1 MAREGTRSSTGHAA
15 PRQFQTVD
23 TAPAIKRKPATKKA
37 GSKPTGVTKKV
48 APKKENT
55 VVKKVKAA
63 VKKGETKV
71 KKATTKKTETKAK
84 APKTKKAAAAK

>member
-15 PRQFQTVD
+15 PRQFATVD

-48 APKKENT
+48 APKKENS
-55 VVKKVKAA
+55 VVKKVCYF
-63 VKKGETKV
+63 G
-71 KKATTKKTETKAK
+71 ATTRDTVTTSQAQGMLGYNTSLTIV
-84 APKTKKAAAAK
+84 P

>member
-15 PRQFQTVD
+15 PRQFATVD

-37 GSKPTGVTKKV
+37 SSKPTGVTKKV
-48 APKKENT
+48 APKKENS
-55 VVKKVKAA
+55 VVKKVKTA

-71 KKATTKKTETKAK
+71 KKSIKKTETKAK
-84 APKTKKAAAAK
+84 APKTKKAAATK

>member
-15 PRQFQTVD
+15 PRQFATVD

-48 APKKENT
+48 APKKENS
-55 VVKKVKAA
+55 VVKKVCCFCATARDTIAMPKAQGMLGHNGSLT
-63 VKKGETKV
+63 VV
-71 KKATTKKTETKAK
+71 L
-84 APKTKKAAAAK
+84 